1 MTEEPSSK
9 EAIERLR
16 SDRREGYL
24 RIAES
29 VDAGD
34 VGPAEGLLSVAESFL
49 ELDVEATEGA
59 LLFSGEPLTVDVTE
73 PTGLEDPD
81 LLACWS
87 DLLELI
93 ERDPVI
99 ERGPT
104 DA

>member
-1 MTEEPSSK
+1 MTEGPSIK
-9 EAIERLR
+9 EAIKSVR

-24 RIAES
+24 RVAEA
-29 VDAGD
+29 VDAGEA
-34 VGPAEGLLSVAESFL
+34 GPAEGMLSVAESFL

-59 LLFSGEPLTVDVTE
+59 LLSPEEPLTADVTE
-73 PTGLEDPD
+73 PTGLEDPA
-81 LLACWS
+81 LIACWS